1 MKAVS
6 AALALSSLAGR
17 VVAWGAVG
25 HEAVGYVAQAFLA
38 PNALDF
44 VQTSLG
50 SKFNESL
57 GPAGPWADEIK
68 SNHAYDWSSAL
79 HYVDAEDSP
88 PSSCSVDEERDCAD
102 GKCILTAIANYT
114 SRVVDQDLTDAEQ
127 SEALKFLDHFIGDL
141 GQPLH
146 VEATKVGGNEIK
158 VKCNGKST
166 NLHSLWDSGIIT
178 VLLNGKSAESWASD
192 LAKRIKSG
200 GVYASQA
207 SDWITCADPSATL
220 SRRDLSLREDIWMF
234 LESRA
239 IKPLKCPLEWAKDAN
254 SYDCSTVFTYKNGS
268 DLCTGSY
275 YDDAVKT
282 IELQVAKQGYRLAA
296 WLNVLFDGDT
306 NL

>member
-1 MKAVS
+1 MLVGLTAVV
-6 AALALSSLAGR
+6 LPCLIVR
-17 VVAWGAVG
+17 VAAWGATG

-57 GPAGPWADEIK
+57 GVAGPWADEIK
-68 SNHAYDWSSAL
+68 SNSAYGWSSQL

-88 PSSCSVDEERDCAD
+88 PSSCSVDMDRDCSN
-102 GKCILTAIANYT
+102 GQCILTAIANYT
-114 SRVVDQDLTDAEQ
+114 ARVIDDDLTDVEQ
-127 SEALKFLDHFIGDL
+127 QEALKFLDHFIGDL

-166 NLHSLWDSGIIT
+166 NLHSVNSGVIN
-178 VLLNGKSAESWASD
+178 VLLDGKGAEVWASD
-192 LAKRIKSG
+192 LVQRIKSG
-200 GVYASQA
+200 GKYASEA
-207 SDWITCADPSATL
+207 SDWITCADPSDTL
-220 SRRDLSLREDIWMF
+220 RRRGLSLRDDIWTF

-254 SYDCSTVFTYKNGS
+254 SYDCSAVFTYSEGD
-268 DLCTGSY
+268 DLCSGSY